1 MAPKVDQVVAV
12 GKKIGLGRREVENG
26 PAYLASILTLEF
38 WSTFRRFV
46 SEKKQ
51 TKIDN
56 YRFNLANLVQLCI

>member
-46 SEKKQ
+46 SGKK
-51 TKIDN
+51 TSKN
-56 YRFNLANLVQLCI
+56 G